1 MRTLPNERALAALW
15 VALLLVLPAA
25 TRAAPV
31 YFSDKDANRIYR
43 VVPGQPAQ
51 LLLGGVD
58 GLLDPRGVAVDVGA
72 GKMYWA
78 ENGTRRIRRAN
89 LDGSGAQDLI
99 TTGVLGPSDIELDL
113 AHGHLYWADRD
124 LNQIGRSNLD
134 GTGVTVVRSGAGVSQ
149 PYFLT
154 LDVPGGNVYWTDF
167 DGGSIHVARLDGSGP
182 VQNFLVGLRTRD
194 VVFDPDPNGGSLYWA
209 DRDSHKIQ
217 RRRPASTLLPED
229 LFTAEDGLNRPHGL
243 VLDRAEGMLYWTDT
257 DGRMVARGNMDGTGR
272 PEILA
277 SEGLVGAWGV
287 ALAVPDPGGACVIG
301 AVASWL
307 LARRRR
313 TFPPTRSRPL
323 AFSRAAIDLQC
334 SAARES

>member
-1 MRTLPNERALAALW
+1 MRTLPNERVLAALW
-15 VALLLVLPAA
+15 VALLLVMPAA
-25 TRAAPV
+25 TRAAPI

-99 TTGVLGPSDIELDL
+99 TTGLLGPSDIELDL

-134 GTGVTVVRSGAGVSQ
+134 GSGVTVVRAGAGVSQ

-167 DGGSIHVARLDGSGP
+167 DGGSIHVARLDGAGP
-182 VQNFLVGLRTRD
+182 VQKTFSSASARATWSSTRTPTAATSTGPTATHTRSS
-194 VVFDPDPNGGSLYWA
+194 GGAPPARCFPRTCSPP
-209 DRDSHKIQ
+209 RT
-217 RRRPASTLLPED
+217 ASTAR
-229 LFTAEDGLNRPHGL
+229 TAWCWTVPRGCCTGPTPTVEWSPAATWTARAGPKSSRP
-243 VLDRAEGMLYWTDT
+243 RASSAPG
-257 DGRMVARGNMDGTGR
+257 
-272 PEILA
+272 A
-277 SEGLVGAWGV
+277 SRW
-287 ALAVPDPGGACVIG
+287 
-301 AVASWL
+301 
-307 LARRRR
+307 R
-313 TFPPTRSRPL
+313 FPTR
-323 AFSRAAIDLQC
+323 AAPV
-334 SAARES
+334 